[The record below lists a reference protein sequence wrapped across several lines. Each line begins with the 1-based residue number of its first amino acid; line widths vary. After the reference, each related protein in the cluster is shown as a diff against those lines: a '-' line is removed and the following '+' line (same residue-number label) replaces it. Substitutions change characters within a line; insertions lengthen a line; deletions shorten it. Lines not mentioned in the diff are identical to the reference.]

1 MSTPT
6 EATVYEP
13 EILLLY
19 CQNCVDRGVDL
30 ASASRRL
37 PGCSARFVVLPCS
50 SKIEIRDL
58 VKLLEKGADGI
69 QVLGCADSSCKFLVG
84 NSRAEKR
91 VEYVR
96 KLLDEIDFGSGRVG
110 MARGTSLTVGEL
122 IEMVMEGAERV
133 RPLGPNPMKT
143 LKT

>member
-1 MSTPT
+1 MPRCKAGEREVSTPT
-6 EATVYEP
+6 QATVYEP

-19 CQNCVDRGVDL
+19 CQNCVDSGVDL

-110 MARGTSLTVGEL
+110 MARPGSPSPSRY
-122 IEMVMEGAERV
+122 MPSRSRVMRA
-133 RPLGPNPMKT
+133 
-143 LKT
+143 